1 MSYLSASKSGA
12 CQDPGTPGLLDPLP
26 VPHQPW
32 EIVSLDFIEGLP
44 VSDRCDVIMVVID
57 KFSKYGHF
65 IPLAHPFTTL
75 QVAQAFMNHV
85 YKLHGLPQSLIFD
98 RDHIFT
104 STVWKELFKLTDTQL
119 IMSSSY
125 HPQTDGQTE
134 RLNQCLETF
143 LRCTVHSCPKQW
155 FKWLPLAEFWYNT
168 AFHSASGKS
177 PFEVLYGHPPRHFGI
192 SNLSSCSV
200 PDLEEWLKE
209 RDLLTKLIQQQLLR
223 AQQRIKSQA
232 DKKRSERIF
241 QVGDLVYV
249 KLQPYIQTTVASRS
263 NQKLSFR
270 FFGPFRVLQ
279 RVGRVAYKLDLPP
292 SSKIHPV
299 VHVS

>member
-1 MSYLSASKSGA
+1 
-12 CQDPGTPGLLDPLP
+12 
-26 VPHQPW
+26 
-32 EIVSLDFIEGLP
+32 
-44 VSDRCDVIMVVID
+44 
-57 KFSKYGHF
+57 
-65 IPLAHPFTTL
+65 
-75 QVAQAFMNHV
+75 
-85 YKLHGLPQSLIFD
+85 
-98 RDHIFT
+98 
-104 STVWKELFKLTDTQL
+104 
-119 IMSSSY
+119 
-125 HPQTDGQTE
+125 
-134 RLNQCLETF
+134 
-143 LRCTVHSCPKQW
+143 
-155 FKWLPLAEFWYNT
+155 
-168 AFHSASGKS
+168 
-177 PFEVLYGHPPRHFGI
+177 
-192 SNLSSCSV
+192 
-200 PDLEEWLKE
+200 LEEWLKE

-249 KLQPYIQTTVASRS
+249 KLQPYIQTMVASRS